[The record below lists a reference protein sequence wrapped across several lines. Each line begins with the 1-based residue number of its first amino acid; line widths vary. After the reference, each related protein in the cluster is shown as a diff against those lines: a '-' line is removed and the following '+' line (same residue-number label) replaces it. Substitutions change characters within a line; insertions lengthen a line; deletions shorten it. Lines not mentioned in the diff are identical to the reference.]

1 MRCRN
6 FQEALTNPLHRK
18 VISYNTFGDDRRDD
32 DVTCGGGSYDD
43 DDDDARVGDVSDHH
57 HAECGLSLTT
67 LMTLITPPQRLR
79 GGARHARRRLHTRQ
93 FTTDQLPW
101 V

>member
-1 MRCRN
+1 M
-6 FQEALTNPLHRK
+6 TNPLHRK

-32 DVTCGGGSYDD
+32 AVTCGGGSCDD

-57 HAECGLSLTT
+57 HAECDFSLTT
-67 LMTLITPPQRLR
+67 LMTLIMPPQRLR
-79 GGARHARRRLHTRQ
+79 WGAWHTCRRLHTRR